1 MEFPSNVLKNDP
13 PSYDEVVKD
22 TMEYARKND
31 LTDGQAAKMLER
43 MLRRYG
49 MEPKRTMYAKD
60 TDKKNMRY
68 GGKACRGRKAAGSAE
83 KAR

>member
-1 MEFPSNVLKNDP
+1 MEFPSNVLKT

-31 LTDGQAAKMLER
+31 LTEEQAAKMLER
-43 MLRRYG
+43 MLRRYD
-49 MEPKRTMYAKD
+49 MEPIREMKRKRKD
-60 TDKKNMRY
+60 LAH

>member
-1 MEFPSNVLKNDP
+1 MEFPSNVLKT

-31 LTDGQAAKMLER
+31 LTEEQAAKMLER

-60 TDKKNMRY
+60 KDAKTKRY
-68 GGKACRGRKAAGSAE
+68 GGKVHRGRPANGSSE